1 MNNDKYGNIEPFEFW
16 FSFLERS
23 ISLEVNSILE
33 TCIVLEI
40 GELR

>member
-23 ISLEVNSILE
+23 ISFVEVDSNGCVDSRDLH
-33 TCIVLEI
+33 
-40 GELR
+40 RP